1 MKRAAFALSSEE
13 RALGAGL
20 ENNVH
25 PLYRR
30 INFRASAL
38 TAEKTRVEEDEQ
50 FVKMQVYERMI
61 PAFRLASLLLG
72 FILPFYTKVFCA
84 DIIFVG
90 QQYALNPTYECTD
103 TDAQRYSVC
112 RPSVTGRSDR
122 PSHAGGKS
130 QRRAIPNP
138 GSPAR
143 SLIGINESTIQFF
156 SQDGY
161 DGVDTGAKT
170 SQIYVQLAFVLV
182 HEQAQAMFNQKYAE
196 DPEME
201 DDEREFVRRVSPR
214 EPMYHMQMSTGAV
227 FSAAVGIS
235 CLSSIL
241 VRFWRTVQDSPR
253 PGDYCIKTDLTQAC
267 MAWTRHREAEFH

>member
-1 MKRAAFALSSEE
+1 MLSLALSISDLMKRAAFALSSEE

-103 TDAQRYSVC
+103 TDAQRV
-112 RPSVTGRSDR
+112 RGLLVEATDR
-122 PSHAGGKS
+122 TRFYCSTPFVDLASPDDLIALAMPEVRANGGLF
-130 QRRAIPNP
+130 PTP
-138 GSPAR
+138 GPRPAR
-143 SLIGINESTIQFF
+143 
-156 SQDGY
+156 
-161 DGVDTGAKT
+161 
-170 SQIYVQLAFVLV
+170 
-182 HEQAQAMFNQKYAE
+182 
-196 DPEME
+196 
-201 DDEREFVRRVSPR
+201 
-214 EPMYHMQMSTGAV
+214 
-227 FSAAVGIS
+227 
-235 CLSSIL
+235 
-241 VRFWRTVQDSPR
+241 
-253 PGDYCIKTDLTQAC
+253 
-267 MAWTRHREAEFH
+267 